1 MMDEPTLEEWMDRH
15 HVEVVRTHATGL
27 DGHAVGKYLRRS
39 KFLSSLPKGHAI
51 ADMAL
56 AGDYDGQPHLTIWH
70 EMRAGQF
77 GDILLKPDIDT
88 IISDGTDAD
97 LGHVIC
103 DFTSVDG
110 DPLSLCP
117 RTLLRRVTNEI
128 GELGYDVK
136 ASFELEFFVYK
147 DSFENARRKGY
158 KNLRPLTASKGSN
171 IYLIRNAHN
180 VKPFMDEVLKRLT
193 WQKFEWE
200 SWSDEGG
207 VSQVEINFSPTDPI
221 RASDLIVRA
230 RQIIYEVA
238 VDLEM
243 SVCFMPQVVPGYGSG
258 LHIHHSLVAKDGT
271 PAFFADG
278 GRSELMN
285 DWIAGIVTTMAG
297 SVSLLCPTI
306 NSYRR
311 MQEFTAPPV
320 TATWGEENKSAGLR
334 VISRAANLARIEHRL
349 PGGDANPYLVLAT
362 ILAGGLAGYRHKL
375 PLRPELKTVGWG
387 LPDDVPKLP
396 RTLMSAADALAED
409 EHLADI
415 LGKDFVEYWIDSRKF
430 EWLTYHSECGDTET
444 KGTTDWELQRY
455 FELM

>member
-39 KFLSSLPKGHAI
+39 KFLKSLPKGHAI
-51 ADMAL
+51 ADMSL
-56 AGDYDGQPHLTIWH
+56 AGDYTGQPHLTIWH
-70 EMRAGQF
+70 EMRSGQF

-88 IISDGTDAD
+88 IISDGTDGD

-103 DFTSVDG
+103 EFTSVDG

-136 ASFELEFFVYK
+136 ASFELEFFVYR

-158 KNLRPLTASKGSN
+158 KNLTPLTASRGSN
-171 IYLIRNAHN
+171 IYLLRNAHN
-180 VKPFMDEVLKRLT
+180 VKPFMDEVLKRLS

-207 VSQVEINFSPTDPI
+207 VSQVEINFSPTDPV

-243 SVCFMPQVVPGYGSG
+243 SVCFMPQMKAGFGSG
-258 LHIHHSLVAKDGT
+258 LHIHHSLVEKDGT

-278 GRSELMN
+278 GRSALMN

-311 MQEFTAPPV
+311 MQEFRAPPV

-334 VISRAANLARIEHRL
+334 IISRAANLARIEHRL

-362 ILAGGLAGYRHKL
+362 ILAGGLAGHRHQL

-396 RTLMSAADALAED
+396 RTLLSAADALAED
-409 EHLADI
+409 NHLVDI
-415 LGKDFVEYWIDSRKF
+415 LGQDFVEYWIDSRKF
-430 EWLTYHSECGDTET
+430 EWLTYHSECGDTEN